1 MTLRQDQGNAIRNVV
16 ENKKWL
22 EVLKSGT
29 SNPVSPEPPGPRAQ
43 TSQAKEQE
51 DLGTRMY

>member
-1 MTLRQDQGNAIRNVV
+1 MTLRQDQVNAIRNVV
-16 ENKKWL
+16 ENQKWL
-22 EVLKSGT
+22 EVLKSRT

-43 TSQAKEQE
+43 ASPAKEQE